1 MKRLLSLVF
10 VASMSAAL
18 MAEEISV
25 DRALTLAREYITVSG
40 ASAAKSRAWAKSKGY
55 AGQTTNG
62 RTSTPA
68 YYVFEGEG
76 GKGWAVVSTDDALGG
91 VLAYSPTSAFD
102 TTRNTAA
109 AMMLRAYSK
118 AYDQYQ
124 QTGEAPLQA
133 RARTFAKKVGPLMTT
148 KWSQNYPYNRKL
160 PNGYKFTGCGPT
172 AMAQVMRYH
181 EWPEKGHGAISYTN
195 YYDMKTISD
204 TLGHTYN
211 WKIMLDSD
219 DYEYLQKLGISQ
231 ARKDSA
237 QLEVAQLMF
246 DCGAFSE
253 CSYEGSSMSASW
265 ETNLVKA
272 LKTNFDYESSIFYQ
286 AQEGRQAFYEIV
298 ASEINSGFP
307 VILSGFPKTGYLGH
321 VFVGDGVDTDGRI
334 HINYGW
340 GYSDGFYQFET
351 ITFPN
356 DMKAVLAHPIGKA
369 GSAPMPKELRDDAV
383 HLHFSTDGYIR
394 AKGLTA
400 DSAIVRPDSI
410 LLHMA
415 NFTNLGNPFKG
426 DLGVALVGESGDT
439 VYVGGSESHAN
450 GGFTTKL
457 GNGIFGTNNK
467 IVDGYDVNVRIPL
480 TGVKSGFY
488 KVLPL
493 AAAYNDSLK
502 TYSPWNGLH
511 VYPQFELELTANTLR
526 ISEQGGP
533 DGGYAQRLQI
543 AGLPVWSKDSVK
555 AGDNVSLS
563 LPIDNIKGIGAD
575 GTLTVALFS
584 HTTGDSLTA
593 ATTEVNIAGFYQ
605 DTIKVSLNIPATAT
619 DDAYRLRL
627 TIGTAYRTDTVSDYH
642 LNRPTYLLVGNAVLP
657 EPAPTPDP
665 KPDPDPTP
673 DPDPD
678 PDPDPKPDPDPDPVP
693 TPEPVVITLPES
705 GFLAYSPDKDMSFE
719 AWQSEG
725 VTAYAVALDGDSLV
739 LVAVDEVRKGE
750 GVILKGAPQTSVE
763 VPADTASLAVS
774 VGPNLLVGVL
784 NDTLISATTGSTV
797 NYRFLATDTLVS
809 FQPIAA
815 EGETIEAGG
824 AYLALPPATAEVVGA
839 QDGLT
844 LRLSDNGSGTLT
856 GIASATNAQVATA
869 GDIIYDLRG
878 RRIANPRHGIYIV
891 NGRKVIFK

>member
-25 DRALTLAREYITVSG
+25 DRALSMARQYITVSE
-40 ASAAKSRAWAKSKGY
+40 ASVAKSRSWAKSKSQ
-55 AGQTTNG
+55 AGQTANG
-62 RTSTPA
+62 RSGQSAGQSATPA

-91 VLAYSPTSAFD
+91 VLAYSQTSAFD

-118 AYDQYQ
+118 TYDQYR

-160 PNGYKFTGCGPT
+160 PNGYRFTGCGPT
-172 AMAQVMRYH
+172 AMAQVMRFH

-211 WKIMLDSD
+211 WKKMLDSD
-219 DYEYLQKLGISQ
+219 DYYYLQGLGISQ
-231 ARKDSA
+231 EEKDAA
-237 QLEVAQLMF
+237 QLDCAQLMF

-340 GYSDGFYQFET
+340 GDSGDGFYQFET

-394 AKGLTA
+394 AKGLKA
-400 DSAIVRPDSI
+400 DSAILRPDSI
-410 LLHMA
+410 ILHMA
-415 NFTNLGNPFKG
+415 NFTNLGNPFQG

-480 TGVKSGFY
+480 TGVKNGYY

-511 VYPQFELELTANTLR
+511 VYPQFEIELTATTLR

-642 LNRPTYLLVGNAVLP
+642 LNRPTYLLVGNATMP
-657 EPAPTPDP
+657 TPAPAPDP
-665 KPDPDPTP
+665 EPTP
-673 DPDPD
+673 DPDPI
-678 PDPDPKPDPDPDPVP
+678 PD
-693 TPEPVVITLPES
+693 PEPVVITLPES
-705 GFLAYSPDKDMSFE
+705 GFLAYSPDKDMRLE
-719 AWQSEG
+719 AWQSAG
-725 VTAYAVALDGDSLV
+725 VTAYAVALDADSLI

-750 GVILKGAPQTSVE
+750 GVILKGAPQTKVE
-763 VPADTASLAVS
+763 VPAEAATLALS

-784 NDTLISATTGSTV
+784 SDTLITATTETTV
-797 NYRFLATDTLVS
+797 NFRFVATDTLVS
-809 FQPIAA
+809 FQSIGA

-824 AYLALPPATAEVVGA
+824 AYLALPAVTAEAVGA

-844 LRLSDNGSGTLT
+844 LRLSDNGSGSLT
-856 GIASATNAQVATA
+856 GLASATKAQVATA
-869 GDIIYDLRG
+869 RDIIYDLGG
-878 RRIANPRHGIYIV
+878 RRIANPQRGIYIV
-891 NGRKVIFK
+891 NGRKVIFR